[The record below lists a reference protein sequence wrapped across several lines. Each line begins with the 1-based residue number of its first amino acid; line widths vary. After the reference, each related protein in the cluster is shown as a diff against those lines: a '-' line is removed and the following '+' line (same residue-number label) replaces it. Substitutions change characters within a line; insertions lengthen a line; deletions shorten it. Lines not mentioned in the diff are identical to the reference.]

1 MCKFNNKKNWT
12 ELKTINFGGIK
23 FKKYYNKERNLIKWM
38 DHNLP
43 QVFSETTD
51 SILLVLEYNNA
62 IFCRLAPKTVK

>member
-1 MCKFNNKKNWT
+1 
-12 ELKTINFGGIK
+12 
-23 FKKYYNKERNLIKWM
+23 M

-62 IFCRLAPKTVK
+62 IFVQTGSQNCKITMIDWTSGY